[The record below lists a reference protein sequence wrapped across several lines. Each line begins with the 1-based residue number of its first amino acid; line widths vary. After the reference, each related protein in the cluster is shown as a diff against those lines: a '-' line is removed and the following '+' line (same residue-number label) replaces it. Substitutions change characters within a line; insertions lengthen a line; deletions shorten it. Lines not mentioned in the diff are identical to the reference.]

1 MTYITCDKT
10 HGTRFASRDRQLQI
24 GKSQNCPSGMIVDRD
39 VVTNHRFDFY
49 LQSSQGIQGTSIPT
63 YYVVCRDDQNM
74 HADTAQVL
82 AFYLCHGFTRCNRTI
97 GEVIP
102 LRYAALAAERG
113 RIWITKSLY
122 DSDFSSDT

>member
-1 MTYITCDKT
+1 MLIQLGCTS
-10 HGTRFASRDRQLQI
+10 SRNAIFGIFFR
-24 GKSQNCPSGMIVDRD
+24 GMVY
-39 VVTNHRFDFY
+39 T
-49 LQSSQGIQGTSIPT
+49 L
-63 YYVVCRDDQNM
+63 
-74 HADTAQVL
+74 DTAQVL
-82 AFYLCHGFTRCNRTI
+82 TFYLCHGFTRCNRTI

>member
-1 MTYITCDKT
+1 
-10 HGTRFASRDRQLQI
+10 
-24 GKSQNCPSGMIVDRD
+24 MIVDRD

-63 YYVVCRDDQNM
+63 YYVVCRDDLNM
-74 HADTAQVL
+74 HADTARVYIKLKCNFRDFFFLRMVYTLDTAQVL
-82 AFYLCHGFTRCNRTI
+82 TFYLCHGFTRCNRTI